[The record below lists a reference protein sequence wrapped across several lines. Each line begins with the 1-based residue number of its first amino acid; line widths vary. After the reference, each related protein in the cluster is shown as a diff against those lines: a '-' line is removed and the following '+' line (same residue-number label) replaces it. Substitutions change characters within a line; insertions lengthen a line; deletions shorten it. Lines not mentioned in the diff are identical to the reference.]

1 MAVRQYGSD
10 FQRDVAA
17 RTVTAPV
24 PIVWSATLNS
34 DNVSYK
40 LTRNGVTIYS
50 KVLWNAQGSAAI
62 TDAGGSS
69 NYDTVTVIDPG
80 SGYPVVGS
88 AQQFINNLN

>member
-1 MAVRQYGSD
+1 MAVRKTGGD

-24 PIVWSATLNS
+24 PITWVAALNA

-40 LTRNGVTIYS
+40 LTRNGVAIYNT
-50 KVLWNAQGSAAI
+50 VLWNAQGSAAV
-62 TDAGGSS
+62 TDAGGV
-69 NYDTVTVIDPG
+69 NQDTVTVFDAG

-88 AQQFINNLN
+88 AQQFINSLN